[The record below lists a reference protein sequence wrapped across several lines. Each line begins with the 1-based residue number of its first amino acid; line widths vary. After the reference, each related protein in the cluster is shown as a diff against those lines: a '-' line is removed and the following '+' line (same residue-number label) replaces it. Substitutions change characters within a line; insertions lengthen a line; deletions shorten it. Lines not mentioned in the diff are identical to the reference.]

1 MYELQILT
9 IVFMIVSF
17 ASVWS
22 SIKFNEIP
30 LWVIP
35 FGITI
40 ILGVFSGALSPLSLV
55 WIGIAIFGFY
65 SVKKW
70 PKYSTWILIPLGFFI
85 LVLGMNLL
93 PGFNKIQLIS
103 PRLLGNST
111 HQFYLDFKL
120 AKPITGLLLL
130 AFIAQKCASLK
141 EFFNSITLVQKWA
154 FPTLVVL
161 GVGMALGLAVDVKFF
176 IWTPVFIVCNVFF
189 TVIPEEAFFRG
200 LLQQPLQNRFGKTL
214 WIIPLMAVLFAL
226 VHIPPTHIDPI
237 KFYAVIGL
245 AGACYAWAYRIRDR
259 IELSIASHTLLNTI
273 HFIFLTYP
281 LAL

>member
-1 MYELQILT
+1 
-9 IVFMIVSF
+9 
-17 ASVWS
+17 
-22 SIKFNEIP
+22 
-30 LWVIP
+30 
-35 FGITI
+35 
-40 ILGVFSGALSPLSLV
+40 
-55 WIGIAIFGFY
+55 
-65 SVKKW
+65 
-70 PKYSTWILIPLGFFI
+70 
-85 LVLGMNLL
+85 
-93 PGFNKIQLIS
+93 
-103 PRLLGNST
+103 
-111 HQFYLDFKL
+111 
-120 AKPITGLLLL
+120 
-130 AFIAQKCASLK
+130 
-141 EFFNSITLVQKWA
+141 
-154 FPTLVVL
+154 
-161 GVGMALGLAVDVKFF
+161 MALGLAVDVKFF